1 VRDPASISRT
11 EQMVPDPAAARRTR
25 RGMLVGPV
33 APTRRDDMHEHPAAG
48 ERAQTMAEYA
58 VTLGVISVVILATLG
73 LLAGTI
79 SGFLLEIV
87 EFLEP

>member
-1 VRDPASISRT
+1 
-11 EQMVPDPAAARRTR
+11 
-25 RGMLVGPV
+25 
-33 APTRRDDMHEHPAAG
+33 MHEHPAAG